1 MQIKSVTRF
10 IRVSPDR
17 ARNVADLI
25 RGLPVGQAVGI
36 VQYTPTKAAGII
48 GKTLHSAIANAKAQ
62 KIEDVDSMK
71 VEKITVDG
79 GPIIR
84 RFIARAMGRATRIR
98 KRTAHIT
105 IVLNE
110 VEKKAAPEEKAP
122 KIEQAKKETKKE
134 KVQSTKEERKAKA

>member
-1 MQIKSVTRF
+1 MQIRSSTRF

-17 ARNVADLI
+17 ARNVADMI
-25 RGLPVGQAVGI
+25 RGLPVGQAMAI
-36 VQYTPTKAAGII
+36 VRYTPTKAAGII
-48 GKTLHSAIANAKAQ
+48 AKTLESAVANAKHQ

-105 IVLNE
+105 ILLNE
-110 VEKKAAPEEKAP
+110 VEKPKAAVEHAAHAAAKAKPVKAEK
-122 KIEQAKKETKKE
+122 KSETKK
-134 KVQSTKEERKAKA
+134 

>member
-1 MQIKSVTRF
+1 MLIKSATRF

-17 ARNVADLI
+17 ARNVADMI
-25 RGLPVGQAVGI
+25 RGLPVSEAMGI
-36 VQYTPTKAAGII
+36 VRFTPTKAAGII
-48 GKTLHSAIANAKAQ
+48 AKTLQSAIANAKAR

-71 VEKITVDG
+71 IEKITVDG

-105 IVLNE
+105 ILLSE
-110 VEKKAAPEEKAP
+110 TQKKQEKALPKAAAAKVAAP
-122 KIEQAKKETKKE
+122 QGAKTK
-134 KVQSTKEERKAKA
+134 

>member
-1 MQIKSVTRF
+1 MQIKSITRF

-36 VQYTPTKAAGII
+36 VRYTPTKAAGIV
-48 GKTLHSAIANAKAQ
+48 GMTLQSAIANAKAQ

-105 IVLNE
+105 IILNE
-110 VEKKAAPEEKAP
+110 TEKKSDVREKTARKEP
-122 KIEQAKKETKKE
+122 DSKKPREMKK
-134 KVQSTKEERKAKA
+134 

>member
-1 MQIKSVTRF
+1 MQIRSATRF

-25 RGLPVGQAVGI
+25 RGLSVGEAVG
-36 VQYTPTKAAGII
+36 VVRYTPTKAAGII
-48 GKTLHSAIANAKAQ
+48 AKTLQSAIANAKAQ
-62 KIEDVDSMK
+62 KVEDIDSMK
-71 VEKITVDG
+71 IEKITVDG

-110 VEKKAAPEEKAP
+110 IPKKTTAEEKDP
-122 KIEQAKKETKKE
+122 NPGKAKKVK
-134 KVQSTKEERKAKA
+134 S

>member
-17 ARNVADLI
+17 ARNVADLL
-25 RGLPVGQAVGI
+25 RGLPVSEAMDI
-36 VQYTPTKAAGII
+36 VTYTPTKAAGII
-48 GKTLHSAIANAKAQ
+48 AKTLKSAIANARAQ

-71 VEKITVDG
+71 VTKITVDG

-105 IVLNE
+105 ICLNE
-110 VEKKAAPEEKAP
+110 TAKKAEKTEVKNP
-122 KIEQAKKETKKE
+122 KAG
-134 KVQSTKEERKAKA
+134 ERKAKA

>member
-1 MQIKSVTRF
+1 MQIKSITRF
-10 IRVSPDR
+10 IRVSPRR

-25 RGLPVGQAVGI
+25 RGLSVGEAVGVI
-36 VQYTPTKAAGII
+36 QYTPTKAAGII
-48 GKTLHSAIANAKAQ
+48 SKTLQSAIANAKAQ

-105 IVLNE
+105 IIINE
-110 VEKKAAPEEKAP
+110 VEKKVAPEKTT
-122 KIEQAKKETKKE
+122 AKVQTKK
-134 KVQSTKEERKAKA
+134 VQMKAKV

>member
-1 MQIKSVTRF
+1 MQIRSSTRF

-17 ARNVADLI
+17 ARNVADMI
-25 RGLPVGQAVGI
+25 RGLPVGQAMAI
-36 VQYTPTKAAGII
+36 VRYTPTKAAGII
-48 GKTLHSAIANAKAQ
+48 AKTLESAVANAKHQ

-105 IVLNE
+105 ILLNE
-110 VEKKAAPEEKAP
+110 VEKPKAAVEHAVPSSAKAKPVKAEKKSEP
-122 KIEQAKKETKKE
+122 MKSETKK
-134 KVQSTKEERKAKA
+134 

>member
-1 MQIKSVTRF
+1 MQVRAITRF

-25 RGLPVGQAVGI
+25 RGLPVGEAVGI
-36 VQYTPTKAAGII
+36 VRYTPTKAAGIV
-48 GKTLHSAIANAKAQ
+48 GMTLQSAIANAKAQ

-98 KRTAHIT
+98 KRTAHI
-105 IVLNE
+105 
-110 VEKKAAPEEKAP
+110 
-122 KIEQAKKETKKE
+122 
-134 KVQSTKEERKAKA
+134 

>member
-1 MQIKSVTRF
+1 MLVRAITRF

-25 RGLPVGQAVGI
+25 RGVSVSEAVSI
-36 VQYTPTKAAGII
+36 IRYTPTRAARVVEG
-48 GKTLHSAIANAKAQ
+48 TLNSAIANAKAK

-71 VEKITVDG
+71 VEEVTVDG

-105 IVLNE
+105 IILNE
-110 VEKKAAPEEKAP
+110 VPKKLEDAGQKAESVAKKKEEKKATEPKAEKA
-122 KIEQAKKETKKE
+122 
-134 KVQSTKEERKAKA
+134 

>member
-25 RGLPVGQAVGI
+25 RGLPVGEAVGI
-36 VQYTPTKAAGII
+36 VEYTPTKAAGIVS
-48 GKTLHSAIANAKAQ
+48 KTLQSAIANAKAQ

-105 IVLNE
+105 IILNE
-110 VEKKAAPEEKAP
+110 VEKKIMPGENASKVEKAT
-122 KIEQAKKETKKE
+122 KETKKE
-134 KVQSTKEERKAKA
+134 KTQEVKEERKAKA